1 MRYVSS
7 QTAGSY
13 EESYFSISFGA
24 LKFGGYFS
32 PRIIGSKHLG
42 PSRLSDPM
50 GSPSPRLF
58 RVCRRSS
65 GWRARQLWLLMMW
78 VRALMGCPLAATRLV
93 AGLGSLVESAAFTG
107 RCWSCSGSGGGQLR
121 VFAAAGRPLE
131 AALLPE
137 ECEYTRPAESAPA
150 FCCSTAF
157 ASRALTYWICR
168 APSPVAVMVSAAARP
183 ATRLSI
189 GVENSG
195 RPFAS
200 RSREETTIRGWSLG
214 GVPLGGGGAPL
225 VVDPGGGRALPPGG
239 AFSQIARSATRAGS
253 FSSSK
258 FRARPWM
265 VGFKRVLIRC
275 WW

>member
-7 QTAGSY
+7 QTVGSY

-32 PRIIGSKHLG
+32 PRIIGPKHLG
-42 PSRLSDPM
+42 PSRLSDPI
-50 GSPSPRLF
+50 GSPSRRLV
-58 RVCRRSS
+58 RACRRSS
-65 GWRARQLWLLMMW
+65 GWRARQLWLLMW
-78 VRALMGCPLAATRLV
+78 VWASTGCPLAATKLV
-93 AGLGSLVESAAFTG
+93 AGLGSLVESATFQG

-121 VFAAAGRPLE
+121 VFAARGRPLE
-131 AALLPE
+131 AALLPDE
-137 ECEYTRPAESAPA
+137 REYTRPCESAPA

-168 APSPVAVMVSAAARP
+168 APSPVVVMLSAAARP

-189 GVENSG
+189 GVDNSG

-200 RSREETTIRGWSLG
+200 LSHEEATIRGWSLG
-214 GVPLGGGGAPL
+214 DVRLGGGGAPFA
-225 VVDPGGGRALPPGG
+225 VDPGGGRELPPGG
-239 AFSQIARSATRAGS
+239 AFSQIVRSATRAGS

-258 FRARPWM
+258 FRARP
-265 VGFKRVLIRC
+265 
-275 WW
+275 

>member
-32 PRIIGSKHLG
+32 PRIIGLKNLG
-42 PSRLSDPM
+42 PSRLSDPI
-50 GSPSPRLF
+50 GSPSRRLV
-58 RVCRRSS
+58 RVCRKSS
-65 GWRARQLWLLMMW
+65 VWRARQLWLLMMW
-78 VRALMGCPLAATRLV
+78 VRASMGCPLAATKLV
-93 AGLGSLVESAAFTG
+93 AGLGSLVESAAFAG

-121 VFAAAGRPLE
+121 VFAAGRPLE
-131 AALLPE
+131 ATLLPE
-137 ECEYTRPAESAPA
+137 EREYTRPCESAPA

-157 ASRALTYWICR
+157 ASRALTYWICKV
-168 APSPVAVMVSAAARP
+168 PSPVAVMLSAAARP

-214 GVPLGGGGAPL
+214 GGRLGGGGAPIA
-225 VVDPGGGRALPPGG
+225 VDPGGGRALPPGG
-239 AFSQIARSATRAGS
+239 AFSQIARSAMRAGS

-258 FRARPWM
+258 FRARP
-265 VGFKRVLIRC
+265 
-275 WW
+275 

>member
-7 QTAGSY
+7 KTAGSY
-13 EESYFSISFGA
+13 EESYFYISFGA

-32 PRIIGSKHLG
+32 PRIIGPKHFG

-50 GSPSPRLF
+50 GSPSRRLV
-58 RVCRRSS
+58 RVCRKSS

-78 VRALMGCPLAATRLV
+78 VRASMGCPLAATKLV
-93 AGLGSLVESAAFTG
+93 AGLGSLVESAAFAG

-121 VFAAAGRPLE
+121 VFAANGRPLE

-137 ECEYTRPAESAPA
+137 EREYTRPCESAPV

-168 APSPVAVMVSAAARP
+168 APSPVAEMLSPPARP

-189 GVENSG
+189 GVENNG

-200 RSREETTIRGWSLG
+200 LSREETTIRGWSLG
-214 GVPLGGGGAPL
+214 GVRLGGGGAPFA
-225 VVDPGGGRALPPGG
+225 VDPSGGRALPPGG
-239 AFSQIARSATRAGS
+239 AFSQIAFGHAG
-253 FSSSK
+253 
-258 FRARPWM
+258 
-265 VGFKRVLIRC
+265 RVVFVIEIQGAPLDGGV
-275 WW
+275 

>member
-1 MRYVSS
+1 
-7 QTAGSY
+7 
-13 EESYFSISFGA
+13 
-24 LKFGGYFS
+24 
-32 PRIIGSKHLG
+32 
-42 PSRLSDPM
+42 
-50 GSPSPRLF
+50 
-58 RVCRRSS
+58 
-65 GWRARQLWLLMMW
+65 
-78 VRALMGCPLAATRLV
+78 MGCPLAAMKLV
-93 AGLGSLVESAAFTG
+93 AGLGSLVESAAFAG

-121 VFAAAGRPLE
+121 VFAAGVRLLE
-131 AALLPE
+131 AALLPKE
-137 ECEYTRPAESAPA
+137 REYTRPCESAPA

-168 APSPVAVMVSAAARP
+168 VPSPVTEMMSAAARP

-200 RSREETTIRGWSLG
+200 LSREETTIRGWSLG
-214 GVPLGGGGAPL
+214 GVQLGGGGAPFA
-225 VVDPGGGRALPPGG
+225 VDPGGGRALPPGG

-258 FRARPWM
+258 FRARPWT
-265 VGFKRVLIRC
+265 VGFKLVLIRC